1 MRIRWIGPLLSVG
14 ALVLVTV
21 TPLRAQSGAVTGRVT
36 DAETGAPLAGARI
49 EIVAGGG
56 VVGVGAGNE
65 QGRFLIADIA
75 AGTYT
80 VVASLIGYATQRVE
94 GVEVGAGQT
103 ALVTGLALRPQAVQL
118 NPVVVSASKRQERA
132 LDAPAHVEVV
142 DGREVLERPTPNLT
156 ANLRSVPGIDIVA
169 QGMGTMNVVARGFNN
184 IFSGALMVLTDHRI
198 SGVPSLRVN
207 SLSLLPTQTEDVE
220 RMEVVLG
227 PGSALYGPNT
237 ANGVL
242 HVLTKSPLDHQGTIA
257 SVMGGEREV
266 ASGSVRTSHL
276 LTEDLGIKVSARYFQ
291 GREWEH
297 TDPVELQTRQAVL
310 PADPDTRIGLRD
322 FDLMNWSVDARADWR
337 ISPELT
343 AIVSGGQ
350 TKTDGIDLNGIG
362 ASQLMGWTYRYYQ
375 ARANWRRAFAQV
387 YMTESDAGETY
398 NLRTGADYHDNSS
411 LLVAQLQ
418 HGFSL
423 GERQDFIYGLDYIGT
438 RPDTRGTIHGD
449 NEDRD
454 DLTEFGGYLQ
464 SETSLGSRFDLVL
477 AGRLDKH
484 SEIEDPIFSPRAGIV
499 FKPRENHNLRLT
511 YNRAYATPGALN
523 YFLDLNSGAFPDATL
538 AGLGYGLRL
547 EGNRGFTFRRSSGY
561 YGMRSPFTANPS
573 QVRDVRPVELYL
585 IALGILRAQGAIDDA
600 TYTYLSSLNPAD
612 DAIGINVLNARDRS
626 VAPLSEGTAPD
637 IAPLVQSTNQTFE
650 VGYKGILGDR
660 VLVAADVWHSR
671 IDNFITPL
679 GTIGLHAKFL
689 MLNGPELA
697 AFLVANGVP
706 AAQASALAAGVA
718 PIPLGII
725 ASEDAN
731 SEAGRADA
739 LITYSNFGEVEL
751 WGADLSATALLN
763 DRWSLGVVASVVS
776 DDFFETEGQHVWLN
790 APSTKGSATLGYRNV
805 DAGFNGDVRVRYTD
819 GFPAESG
826 VHSAIACVNPN
837 APGTT
842 ACIEPFTLLD
852 LTLGYRL
859 PDLSG
864 ASVHLS
870 VNNVLDE
877 AYRSY
882 AGVPDVG
889 RQALLRLV
897 WEF

>member
-1 MRIRWIGPLLSVG
+1 M
-14 ALVLVTV
+14 
-21 TPLRAQSGAVTGRVT
+21 
-36 DAETGAPLAGARI
+36 
-49 EIVAGGG
+49 
-56 VVGVGAGNE
+56 
-65 QGRFLIADIA
+65 
-75 AGTYT
+75 
-80 VVASLIGYATQRVE
+80 
-94 GVEVGAGQT
+94 
-103 ALVTGLALRPQAVQL
+103 
-118 NPVVVSASKRQERA
+118 
-132 LDAPAHVEVV
+132 
-142 DGREVLERPTPNLT
+142 
-156 ANLRSVPGIDIVA
+156 
-169 QGMGTMNVVARGFNN
+169 
-184 IFSGALMVLTDHRI
+184 
-198 SGVPSLRVN
+198 N

-484 SEIEDPIFSPRAGIV
+484 S
-499 FKPRENHNLRLT
+499 
-511 YNRAYATPGALN
+511 
-523 YFLDLNSGAFPDATL
+523 
-538 AGLGYGLRL
+538 
-547 EGNRGFTFRRSSGY
+547 
-561 YGMRSPFTANPS
+561 
-573 QVRDVRPVELYL
+573 
-585 IALGILRAQGAIDDA
+585 
-600 TYTYLSSLNPAD
+600 
-612 DAIGINVLNARDRS
+612 
-626 VAPLSEGTAPD
+626 
-637 IAPLVQSTNQTFE
+637 
-650 VGYKGILGDR
+650 
-660 VLVAADVWHSR
+660 
-671 IDNFITPL
+671 
-679 GTIGLHAKFL
+679 
-689 MLNGPELA
+689 
-697 AFLVANGVP
+697 
-706 AAQASALAAGVA
+706 
-718 PIPLGII
+718 
-725 ASEDAN
+725 
-731 SEAGRADA
+731 
-739 LITYSNFGEVEL
+739 
-751 WGADLSATALLN
+751 
-763 DRWSLGVVASVVS
+763 
-776 DDFFETEGQHVWLN
+776 
-790 APSTKGSATLGYRNV
+790 
-805 DAGFNGDVRVRYTD
+805 
-819 GFPAESG
+819 
-826 VHSAIACVNPN
+826 
-837 APGTT
+837 
-842 ACIEPFTLLD
+842 
-852 LTLGYRL
+852 
-859 PDLSG
+859 
-864 ASVHLS
+864 
-870 VNNVLDE
+870 
-877 AYRSY
+877 
-882 AGVPDVG
+882 
-889 RQALLRLV
+889 
-897 WEF
+897 